1 MTSVAIIGA
10 GMSGLAAA
18 HTLQDAG
25 RTVTIFEKSHGVG
38 GRAATRKRNGFI
50 YDHGA
55 QYFKGGS
62 ELSTEWI
69 TKRFPTP
76 DLIDIAKP
84 VWIFDS
90 AGHIKEG
97 DPKQNADPKWSYR
110 SGFTSFSKRM
120 AEDLDVHLET
130 LVGRIQQTAA
140 GWQIFGAGN
149 EQLGNFDQL
158 LITIPAAQAIS
169 LIEAS
174 QFEDGHGKA
183 IREQA
188 ATPTTPTTLEDG
200 RGKAI
205 SAQLGK
211 AKYNPLICVMLGY
224 KPTPQTR
231 PYYALVNTD
240 KGHPIS
246 WLAWEHEKAQ
256 ERTPEG
262 AGLLI
267 AQMAPSYSKEH
278 REMLETFLFQ
288 DVARHVSTLVDE
300 QLTIPIFTDVQ
311 YWRYALPSEK
321 ADADALLALTL
332 PLGLAFCGD
341 AFVGGRA
348 HLALE
353 DGVHVAQRLLQ

>member
-18 HTLQDAG
+18 HTLQEAG
-25 RTVTIFEKSHGVG
+25 RTVTLFEKSRGVG
-38 GRAATRKRNGFI
+38 GRAATRRRNGFI

-69 TKRFPTP
+69 TRKFPTP
-76 DLIDIAKP
+76 DLLDIAKP

-90 AGHIKEG
+90 TGTIQEG
-97 DPKQNADPKWSYR
+97 DAKQNADPKWSYS

-120 AEDLDVHLET
+120 AEGLDVRLET
-130 LVGRIQQTAA
+130 LVGRVQHTSS
-140 GWQIFGAGN
+140 GWSVFGVEN
-149 EQLGNFDQL
+149 EHLGNFDFL
-158 LITIPAAQAIS
+158 LITIPATQAMS

-174 QFEDGHGKA
+174 SFGDETRQA
-183 IREQA
+183 ILAE
-188 ATPTTPTTLEDG
+188 
-200 RGKAI
+200 
-205 SAQLGK
+205 LGK
-211 AKYNPLICVMLGY
+211 ARYNPLISVMLGY

-246 WLAWEHEKAQ
+246 WLAWEHEKAP

-262 AGLLI
+262 TGLLI
-267 AQMAPSYSKEH
+267 AQMAPQYSKEH
-278 REMLETFLFQ
+278 RETPQPVLFQ
-288 DVARHVSTLVDE
+288 NVAQLVSTLIDE
-300 QLTIPIFTDVQ
+300 QLPTPIFTDVQ

-321 ADADALLALTL
+321 ANAENLLAITL
-332 PLGLAFCGD
+332 SLSLAFCGD
-341 AFVGGRA
+341 AFVGGRV
-348 HLALE
+348 HLALQ
-353 DGVHVAQRLLQ
+353 DGVHVAQRLLS